1 MRPFDAQVQRVTEY
15 VESMRAQ
22 GRPTREF
29 TVPRALDDLRASL
42 PIRVGAGANPKI
54 ILRSETHV
62 ELGSPEAGSCAM
74 VLWTDRPSMIRDGAI
89 TLIGPDVGEAAGSS
103 LPFGQ
108 IVLVGGAELGPDE
121 HQSIGHAQ
129 YVADQIEGYMVRSSS
144 RSIWSRVSTEAAR
157 KGFSFDTLGRSLM
170 VVFKSSLPK
179 VQAME
184 VVFVTSSKDDVLR
197 LNDIAQVASDI
208 GAEIVKEHWKARGF
222 DLECDLDCRSCHDK
236 DVCDDVRKI
245 LAGRLKKKRTADA
258 QRAS

>member
-15 VESMRAQ
+15 VEAMRAL
-22 GRPTREF
+22 GRPTRAF
-29 TVPRALDDLRASL
+29 AVPTALATLRESL
-42 PIRVGAGANPKI
+42 PIRVGAGANPRI

-62 ELGSPEAGSCAM
+62 ELGSPEAGSCAI
-74 VLWTDRPSMIRDGAI
+74 VLWTDRPSLIRDGAI

-108 IVLVGGAELGPDE
+108 VVLVGGAALGPDE
-121 HQSIGHAQ
+121 HQAIGNAQ

-144 RSIWSRVSTEAAR
+144 RNIWSRVSTEAAR
-157 KGFSFDTLGRSLM
+157 KGFNFETLGRSLM

-179 VQAME
+179 VETME

-197 LNDIAQVASDI
+197 LHEIAQVANDI
-208 GAEIVKEHWKARGF
+208 SAGIVKEHWKARGYN
-222 DLECDLDCRSCHDK
+222 LECDLDCRSCHDK

-245 LAGRLKKKRTADA
+245 LAGRLRKKRAA
-258 QRAS
+258 EAKQAS